1 VPLTQDRNT
10 HMAAAEVLVVPV
22 AAGVRIFGG
31 ALVMANAAGLA
42 LSGSTAV
49 GQTYLGRA
57 EEYVDNRDGAAGA
70 ATVEVRRAKA
80 FKWANDGSVTQAHL
94 LKTAYIVNDETV
106 AATDGGATRSAAGRI
121 VGIDAD
127 GVWVE

>member
-1 VPLTQDRNT
+1 MPLTQDRNT
-10 HMAAAEVLVVPV
+10 PMKATEVLVVPV

-70 ATVEVRRAKA
+70 VSVEVRRGKA
-80 FKWANDGSVTQAHL
+80 FKWANDGTVTQAHL
-94 LKTAYIVNDETV
+94 FKTAYIVNDETV

>member
-1 VPLTQDRNT
+1 MPLTQDRNT
-10 HMAAAEVLVVPV
+10 PMKATEVLVVPV

-70 ATVEVRRAKA
+70 ASVEVRRGKA

-94 LKTAYIVNDETV
+94 LKTAYIVDDEAV
-106 AATDGGATRSAAGRI
+106 AATDGGGTRSASGRI
-121 VGIDAD
+121 VGVDAD

>member
-1 VPLTQDRNT
+1 MPLTQDRNT
-10 HMAAAEVLVVPV
+10 PMKATEVLVVPV

-70 ATVEVRRAKA
+70 VSVEVRRGKA

>member
-1 VPLTQDRNT
+1 MKAT
-10 HMAAAEVLVVPV
+10 EVLVVPV

-70 ATVEVRRAKA
+70 VSVEVRRGKA